1 MDVLEMTND
10 KDGEPS
16 VKEKSAE
23 GIVGEIERIVAEH
36 REMPGALIPVLDA
49 VQERLGY
56 LPEWALLKIAEGLD
70 IPLSKTAGVASFYNF
85 FHMKPQGKRKLQ
97 VCMGTACYVRGSQS
111 VFNRVIAELGLGAG
125 GGTTEDGEF
134 TVEAVRCVGACS
146 LAPVVVIGEK
156 VHARVCPSRVAEILE
171 KKKDKQPAEV

>member
-1 MDVLEMTND
+1 M
-10 KDGEPS
+10 
-16 VKEKSAE
+16 KEKSAE
-23 GIVGEIERIVAEH
+23 GLVGEIERIVAER
-36 REMPGALIPVLDA
+36 REMPGPLIPVLDA

-70 IPLSKTAGVASFYNF
+70 IPLSKAAGVASFYNF
-85 FHMKPQGKRKLQ
+85 FHLKPQGKRKLQ

-111 VFNRVIAELGLGAG
+111 VFNRVVAELGLGPN

-146 LAPVVVIGEK
+146 LAPVVVIGDK
-156 VHARVCPSRVAEILE
+156 VHAKVCPSKVADILKN
-171 KKKDKQPAEV
+171 KKEEHSTEG